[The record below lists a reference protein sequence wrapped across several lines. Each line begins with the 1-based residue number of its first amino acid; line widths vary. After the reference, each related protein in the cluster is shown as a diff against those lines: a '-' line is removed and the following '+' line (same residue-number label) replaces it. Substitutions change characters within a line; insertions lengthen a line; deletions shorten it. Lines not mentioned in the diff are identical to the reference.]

1 MRGFGGTAAVA
12 FALAA
17 ACAFAEEYVSPV
29 TGQPFREGGKYTL
42 EQIKAR
48 DARVMEKTGGF
59 IVREAKGPLAVIV
72 DARAKARATVDE
84 VARLYRLGTRLD
96 CAVEKR
102 PRGGAGPLAFAQS
115 LMAEGSPLL
124 VAAVVDGDDALPA
137 LSVFPEE
144 RIGIVNA
151 DRLAGGSDP
160 SAREMRVAKE
170 LWRAIGFIGG
180 IGFSAQENDVMQPYY
195 TIAELDANR
204 HPYIQPMNMAKMQ
217 RMWRR
222 FGVQK
227 AARIPYRTACLEG
240 WAPPPTNDV
249 QRTIWEKVHSEKERG
264 PAKAL
269 KIVP

>member
-1 MRGFGGTAAVA
+1 MGRLAVTMA
-12 FALAA
+12 FAIAA
-17 ACAFAEEYVSPV
+17 ACASAEEYVSPV
-29 TGQPFREGGKYTL
+29 TGRPFREGGKYTL

-59 IVREAKGPLAVIV
+59 IVREAKGPLAMIV
-72 DARAKARATVDE
+72 DARAKPRATVDE
-84 VARLYRLGTRLD
+84 VARLYRLGTHLD
-96 CAVEKR
+96 CTVERR
-102 PRGGAGPLAFAQS
+102 PRGGASPLAFAQS
-115 LMAEGSPLL
+115 LMADGSPLL
-124 VAAVVDGDDALPA
+124 VVAVVDGCGELPV

-151 DRLAGGSDP
+151 DRLSGGGDP

-180 IGFSAQENDVMQPYY
+180 VGFSAQENDMMQPYY
-195 TIAELDANR
+195 TIAELDANQ

-227 AARIPYRTACLEG
+227 AARIPYRTACAEG

-249 QRTIWEKVHSEKERG
+249 QKAIWERVHSEKERG
-264 PAKAL
+264 PTHGL